1 MLDKRKIIFVTP
13 EEDAKITAAALAD
26 PDAQPLTDEQLE
38 QMVPWKEFIKT
49 HGVPVSTRF
58 DRDLVHA
65 FVSTGEGWQQRMNAA
80 LREWAIEHG
89 MLPPA

>member
-1 MLDKRKIIFVTP
+1 MLDKRKIVFVTP
-13 EEDAKITAAALAD
+13 EEDAEITAAALAD

-38 QMVPWKEFIKT
+38 QMVPWTEFIKT
-49 HGVPVSTRF
+49 HGVRVSTLF

-65 FVSTGEGWQQRMNAA
+65 FISTGEGWQERMNAA
-80 LREWAIEHG
+80 LREWAVQHD

>member
-13 EEDAKITAAALAD
+13 EEDAEITAAALAD

-49 HGVPVSTRF
+49 HGVRVSTLF
-58 DRDLVHA
+58 DRDLVQA
-65 FVSTGEGWQQRMNAA
+65 FIRTGDGWQKRMNDA
-80 LREWAIEHG
+80 LRAWAIEHD